1 MTPHP
6 MPREVQ
12 IVFSLAL
19 LASLAFF
26 VGAMCSLVKFAARKL
41 HVLFSE
47 TLDGCAKDYR

>member
-19 LASLAFF
+19 LAFLAFF
-26 VGAMCSLVKFAARKL
+26 IFFVVWLIRTGARKL
-41 HVLFSE
+41 YNLFSE

>member
-6 MPREVQ
+6 MPRDVQ

-26 VGAMCSLVKFAARKL
+26 ISFMVWLVRTGARKL
-41 HVLFSE
+41 YALFSE

>member
-19 LASLAFF
+19 LAFFAFF
-26 VGAMCSLVKFAARKL
+26 ISFMVWLVRQVARKL
-41 HVLFSE
+41 YTLFSE